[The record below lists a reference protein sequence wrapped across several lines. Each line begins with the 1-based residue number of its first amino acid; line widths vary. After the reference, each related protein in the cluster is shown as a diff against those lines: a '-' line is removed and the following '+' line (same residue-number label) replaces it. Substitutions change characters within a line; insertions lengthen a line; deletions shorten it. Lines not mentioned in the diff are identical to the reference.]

1 ANNIRFTRAAFN
13 LNAQPTPHAL
23 SGRPTPQLRQQEA
36 GTLDNIRLWDYRAL
50 APTYRQLQGL
60 RDYYDLSH
68 IDIDRYMIDG
78 KPRQVMLAAR
88 ELDSSRL
95 QNPSWVAQTLQFT
108 HGYGLVMNAV
118 NEVAEGGQ
126 PQFLVSGLPL
136 QAAAPGLAPQQPQI
150 YFGEMTREPVIA
162 PSAMPEF
169 DYYLEQ
175 QGPTSH

>member
-1 ANNIRFTRAAFN
+1 
-13 LNAQPTPHAL
+13 Q
-23 SGRPTPQLRQQEA
+23 S
-36 GTLDNIRLWDYRAL
+36 
-50 APTYRQLQGL
+50 
-60 RDYYDLSH
+60 
-68 IDIDRYMIDG
+68 
-78 KPRQVMLAAR
+78 QVMLAAR

-118 NEVAEGGQ
+118 SQVAEGGQ

-150 YFGEMTREPVIA
+150 YFGEMTREPVSA

-175 QGPTSH
+175 QGPTSHFQGRTGLSLGSAWDRALFSLYLRESNLVLSNQITSASRLLIRRRIDERAARIA